1 MTNNL
6 QRLRDVHSRLKW
18 TDDGKS
24 QRERGG
30 GGETLSLSH
39 HHVHQRDHTT
49 LSIPRRSNTFVV
61 IAQQQ
66 YKDTG
71 YN

>member
-1 MTNNL
+1 ME
-6 QRLRDVHSRLKW
+6 RGEGGGGGGGGEER
-18 TDDGKS
+18 
-24 QRERGG
+24 QREGGG

-71 YN
+71 YK